1 MNWKWIAAAVAAV
14 VAVALI
20 VWFVL
25 DRPNTPTGLNAPL
38 IGVANKGIYY
48 WNSNIWSP
56 VAASS
61 KLVFQNL
68 AYDSSTGELWGMVQ
82 SKEKRI
88 TDSRVYKLVGG
99 AWADQQSGS
108 RPGTTQDM
116 LSMAAYKGQLYGID
130 AKKAKDRAVWQFKDS
145 VWTPAKDLLGR
156 DLVEIFFIGDALWA
170 NTAAGDLVQVG
181 EDSDTTIGPA
191 RGSMASDGKQIL
203 VSASD
208 GIYSYDQSAK
218 TYKQLAK
225 TSIQV
230 ASLQIVSSS
239 VLDALKKT

>member
-1 MNWKWIAAAVAAV
+1 MNWKWIAAAAVAV
-14 VAVALI
+14 LAVALI

-38 IGVANKGIYY
+38 IGVADKAVYY

-56 VAASS
+56 VTSSS

-68 AYDSSTGELWGMVQ
+68 AYDSSTGDLWGTVQ
-82 SKEKRI
+82 SQKKKV
-88 TDSRVYKLVGG
+88 TDSRVYKLVNG
-99 AWADQQSGS
+99 AWADQQSGA
-108 RPGTTQDM
+108 RVGTTSDM

-130 AKKAKDRAVWQFKDS
+130 AKKAKNRAVWQFKDS
-145 VWTPAKDLLGR
+145 AWVPAKDLLGR

-170 NTAAGDLVQVG
+170 NTADGDLVQVG
-181 EDSDTTIGPA
+181 EDNDTTIGTA
-191 RGSMASDGKQIL
+191 RGSMDSDGKQIL

-230 ASLQIVSSS
+230 DSLQIVSSS